1 MSCYLSNCNY
11 IQSDIKLTLTVTEMS
26 CVTEISLQVTNAR
39 RRRRRVPVHT
49 TRPQGGP
56 GRVYMYGIQFGRRR
70 SRDRSSDRAI
80 GR

>member
-1 MSCYLSNCNY
+1 MNYYLSNCDY
-11 IQSDIKLTLTVTEMS
+11 MQSDIKLTLTVTEMN

-39 RRRRRVPVHT
+39 RRRRWVPAHT
-49 TRPQGGP
+49 TRSQGGP

-70 SRDRSSDRAI
+70 SRDRCSDRAR